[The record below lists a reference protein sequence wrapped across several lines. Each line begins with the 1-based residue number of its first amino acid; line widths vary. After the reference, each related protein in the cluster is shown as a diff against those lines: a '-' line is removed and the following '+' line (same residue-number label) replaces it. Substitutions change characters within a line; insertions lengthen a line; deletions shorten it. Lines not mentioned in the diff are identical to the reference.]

1 LNGQRIA
8 TIMWPIQGLDTE
20 PDFPEELFIDGE
32 RLQLGLTYIVGK
44 APTGSALVEATST
57 GALKV
62 ADTGSGLET
71 YEVNTGTSADAY
83 AAGQTHET
91 SSGWDEVRILV
102 ERNELF
108 ASFKNAAGTWGSDWA
123 LAIGEHRIVLSCYGV
138 KFKSRTLASDGD
150 YEMRGLS

>member
-1 LNGQRIA
+1 MNGQRIA
-8 TIMWPIQGLDTE
+8 TILWPIQGLDTE

-44 APTGSALVEATST
+44 APTGSALIEATST

-62 ADTGSGLET
+62 ADTGSGLES
-71 YEVNTGTSADAY
+71 YNVNTGTSADAY
-83 AAGQTHET
+83 ASEQTHET
-91 SSGWDEVRILV
+91 ATGWDEVRVLV

-123 LAIGEHRIVLSCYGV
+123 LTEGEHRIVLACWGV
-138 KFKSRTLASDGD
+138 KFKSRVLASDGD
-150 YEMRGLS
+150 YELRGLS